1 MNTPIPTLNELS
13 NYYNRKDL
21 LEKVVNQIKKDFD
34 WFSFEIQ
41 FTGKEESAYVE
52 LFQQILPL
60 VDELINDDYPKLMAL
75 LYRIDIDDEMLD
87 RKLKEYGQVDTHEV
101 ITDLIIKRELQKVII
116 REIYSGNL

>member
-52 LFQQILPL
+52 LFQQI
-60 VDELINDDYPKLMAL
+60 
-75 LYRIDIDDEMLD
+75 
-87 RKLKEYGQVDTHEV
+87 
-101 ITDLIIKRELQKVII
+101 
-116 REIYSGNL
+116 